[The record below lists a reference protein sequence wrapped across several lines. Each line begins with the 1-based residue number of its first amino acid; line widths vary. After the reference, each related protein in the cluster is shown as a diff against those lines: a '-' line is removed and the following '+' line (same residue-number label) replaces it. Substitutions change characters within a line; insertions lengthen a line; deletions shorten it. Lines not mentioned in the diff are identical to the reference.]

1 MNNAFQEPGSSPE
14 AVLLQKSRSACVFG
28 WRSGVCLEGLGSSFR
43 VLEVRAVE
51 GLGFRVVVEN
61 LEASNECQVVRV

>member
-1 MNNAFQEPGSSPE
+1 M
-14 AVLLQKSRSACVFG
+14 
-28 WRSGVCLEGLGSSFR
+28 EGLGSSFR